1 MSNVLIIDDQS
12 TSRIILEELVST
24 VDDDITV
31 RTFDNPLTALE
42 WAQSN
47 PTDLILTDY
56 KMPAMDGVEFTRQLR
71 KLPGCADI
79 PVIIITVVD
88 DKVVRYQ
95 ALESGATDILT
106 KPVDHHECRA
116 RCRNLLT
123 LRKQQQIIKN
133 RAKWLEKQVAEAT
146 RLVHRREQETLLRL
160 ARAAELR
167 EGNVTEQGLRIGLV
181 ARLIATRLG
190 LSQDEC
196 EVIEIA
202 ATLHD
207 IGNVG
212 VPDAILMKPGRLA
225 PEEFESVKLHTTLG
239 HSLLKESQSP
249 YLQMGAVIALNHH
262 ERFDG
267 RGYPKGISGEQIP
280 LVARIAA
287 VADVYDALTSHRPYR
302 PAWSMDQ
309 ALTHLNRLKG
319 LAFDPRCIEA
329 FHAQFSKVATL
340 QTHNQL
346 FQDVD

>member
-24 VDDDITV
+24 VDDEVTV
-31 RTFDNPLTALE
+31 HTFDNPITALE
-42 WAQSN
+42 WAGANS
-47 PTDLILTDY
+47 TDLILTDY

-146 RLVHRREQETLLRL
+146 RLLHRREHETLLRL
-160 ARAAELR
+160 ARAAEYR
-167 EGNVTEQGLRIGLV
+167 EGNLAEQSQRIGLL
-181 ARLIATRLG
+181 ARLIASKLE

-202 ATLHD
+202 APLHD
-207 IGNVG
+207 VGNVG
-212 VPDAILMKPGRLA
+212 VPDAILMKPARLT
-225 PEEFESVKLHTTLG
+225 PEEFDAVKLHTTLG
-239 HSLLKESQSP
+239 HAMLKDSQSP

-267 RGYPKGISGEQIP
+267 LGYPKGLAGEDIP
-280 LVARIAA
+280 LVARISA
-287 VADVYDALTSHRPYR
+287 VADVYDALTSHRSYR
-302 PAWSMDQ
+302 QAFSMEQ
-309 ALTHLNRLKG
+309 ALAHMNRLKG
-319 LAFDPRCIEA
+319 LAFDPRCVEA
-329 FHAQFSKVATL
+329 FHSQFSKVATL
-340 QTHNQL
+340 PNHGQL